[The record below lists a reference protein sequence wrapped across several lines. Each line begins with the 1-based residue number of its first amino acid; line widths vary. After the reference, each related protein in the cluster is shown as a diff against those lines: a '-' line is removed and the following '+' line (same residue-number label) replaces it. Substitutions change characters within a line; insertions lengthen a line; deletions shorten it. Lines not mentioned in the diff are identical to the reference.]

1 MLVSVLLLALGS
13 GTAAAAD
20 EPPDNVCVRRTLKGA
35 EVTAS
40 VRLAHEGQDSTQ
52 VSSELDIKVPRTW
65 MWAPYLLLN
74 EDTEE
79 YRTAMRCLLR
89 PSDVPMQYRDTEWQY
104 RKPQVSADKAWI
116 TVRQRTLTWVSVT
129 GDRDVGPWHIEAGE
143 RYWALALVPPDAL
156 AGARWSEIRVDLG
169 GEPARSVTPTPTVGT
184 ATTLTWTTQE
194 KTAGPPPQVRLLL
207 QPPATKANSARWSSY
222 PWDMANTLTWI
233 TWDLAVAALSL
244 ALVRTLAHRPPLA
257 LPTAA
262 EEATRRNLRRLVLA
276 WLLITLV
283 HAVDDHVFSALAR
296 QVGDGV
302 GDGDGGRW
310 FTDHWEALVLGVS
323 TALGLMLCRIGRPGR
338 AATAAVALAAGYI
351 AVVVGR
357 PALFG
362 LPRHMFLYWVDDP
375 AGVAAFEDAGGAYWF
390 ALACAALIFVWLVG
404 LVSTCL
410 RLWRDSNPSTTGGP
424 PPSGRFPHAVLA
436 ALASASCALP
446 AAGMLAAES
455 WWDRV
460 SWLADQ
466 SEGTAYPVFH
476 TAVVFNDQ
484 RWFPSNFLDWIPG
497 YVWWWTTGLAL
508 AAVARA
514 WRTAPGHTGETLL
527 PRELDFLKV
536 FFVVAVAPV
545 VGWYGGVPLTLISLA
560 VLWFALTALLAIGRR
575 GAVLSRELVHGVP
588 LHQVV
593 GERHR
598 TRLMNMARQ
607 HRERHAELRRLEQ
620 GQAEVERAAVERKL
634 DRLHRWTPPNPRHP
648 HERVPLPHS
657 VGPVE
662 LALAWGPRADW
673 WDNACRAAVV
683 AAVVGLPANGVLFW
697 MNHVRGTAWTDKFS
711 QRFGFVEVAM
721 NVASAELIYAG
732 AGFTLG
738 ALWRVLPGR
747 RGPGRGCGV
756 GLVYALP
763 LLVDQLGNT
772 LAGQPGNNEVLDAAF
787 TTLVL
792 TVTGMVLDI
801 DTFRRERRY
810 WPTRAGL
817 LLSLYQMRSASAQIA
832 LFVAQLVA
840 LVTIWQQLSSDPPV
854 VLIDHQ
860 GPSGISV
867 PGADGAS
874 GH

>member
-1 MLVSVLLLALGS
+1 MTATVSVLLLALGV
-13 GTAAAAD
+13 GTAEAAD
-20 EPPDNVCVRRTLKGA
+20 EPPDNLCVKRTLSGA
-35 EVTAS
+35 NVTAS
-40 VRLAHEGQDSTQ
+40 VRFAHTGQESTQ
-52 VSSELDIKVPRTW
+52 VSSELDIKIPRTW
-65 MWAPYLLLN
+65 MWAPYLLLS

-79 YRTAMRCLLR
+79 YRTAMRCLMR
-89 PSDVPMQYRDTEWQY
+89 SSDVPMQYRDTEWQY
-104 RKPQVSADKAWI
+104 RKPQVSADKVWI
-116 TVRQRTLTWVSVT
+116 TVRQRTVTWVSAQ
-129 GDRDVGPWHIEAGE
+129 GDRDVGPWHIDAGD
-143 RYWALALVPPDAL
+143 RYWALALAPPDAL
-156 AGARWSEIRVDLG
+156 AGARWSEVRVDLG

-184 ATTLTWTTQE
+184 ATALTWTTPA
-194 KTAGPPPQVRLLL
+194 KSSLPPPEVRLLL
-207 QPPATKANSARWSSY
+207 QPPAAKANYARWSSY
-222 PWDMANTLTWI
+222 PWNVANTLAGL
-233 TWDLAVAALSL
+233 TWDLVVAALSL
-244 ALVRTLAHRPPLA
+244 ALVRALAHRPPLA

-262 EEATRRNLRRLVLA
+262 EEATQRNLRLLVLV
-276 WLLITLV
+276 WLLITVV
-283 HAVDDHVFSALAR
+283 HSVDDHVFSALAQ
-296 QVGDGV
+296 QVEH
-302 GDGDGGRW
+302 GGGGIW
-310 FTDHWEALVLGVS
+310 FTDHWERLTLAVS
-323 TALGLMLCRIGRPGR
+323 TALGLLLCCVGRPGR
-338 AATAAVALAAGYI
+338 AATAAVTLTVGY
-351 AVVVGR
+351 VVTLVGW
-357 PALFG
+357 PELFG
-362 LPRHMFLYWVDDP
+362 LPQRMYLYWVDDP
-375 AGVAAFEDAGGAYWF
+375 AEVAAFADAGGAYWF

-410 RLWRDSNPSTTGGP
+410 RLWRDSDPPPAGGP
-424 PPSGRFPHAVLA
+424 RSSGRFSPAVLA
-436 ALASASCALP
+436 ALALASCALP
-446 AAGMLAAES
+446 AAGMVATES

-460 SWLADQ
+460 SWLAEQ
-466 SEGTAYPVFH
+466 SDGTAYPAFH

-508 AAVARA
+508 VAVARA

-527 PRELDFLKV
+527 PSELAFLKV

-545 VGWYGGVPLTLISLA
+545 VGWYGGVPLPLISLA
-560 VLWFALTALLAIGRR
+560 VLWFALTALLAVGRR
-575 GAVLSRELVHGVP
+575 GAVLAREVTPGVP

-607 HRERHAELRRLEQ
+607 HRELHAELRRLEQ
-620 GQAEVERAAVERKL
+620 GQTEVERAAVERKL

-662 LALAWGPRADW
+662 LALAWGPRAGW
-673 WDNACRAAVV
+673 WDNACRAAAV
-683 AAVVGLPANGVLFW
+683 AALVGLPANGVLLW
-697 MNHVRGTAWTDKFS
+697 MNHVRGNAWTDRFS

-721 NVASAELIYAG
+721 NVASTELIYAG
-732 AGFTLG
+732 AGFALG

-772 LAGQPGNNEVLDAAF
+772 LARQSGNNEVLDAAF
-787 TTLVL
+787 TILIL
-792 TVTGMVLDI
+792 TVTGMILDI

-860 GPSGISV
+860 GPTGTS
-867 PGADGAS
+867 PGGEGAS